1 MTPQT
6 VSQSELSSVLSRFV
20 RSKQT
25 TFEVRVSLGT
35 RGQTIRIDDI
45 RDGESRILRL
55 TTKVM
60 PITRAL
66 ETLLLAMPKTT
77 AIIDEGDDESSEAEG
92 AVSSTLRDAT
102 GARILAMLAHNGRLR
117 GAHLHLGA
125 HELEACSDLVCL
137 DGQVDLDVLC
147 HRVWRL
153 AITAD
158 GMERRVMGEGEEH
171 DLR

>member
-1 MTPQT
+1 MSPQI
-6 VSQSELSSVLSRFV
+6 VSQRELSSALSRFV
-20 RSKQT
+20 GSKQT
-25 TFEVRVSLGT
+25 TVEVRVSLGT

-45 RDGESRILRL
+45 RDGESRVLRL

-77 AIIDEGDDESSEAEG
+77 PIIEEDDDDPSEAES
-92 AVSSTLRDAT
+92 AASSPLRDAT
-102 GARILAMLAHNGRLR
+102 GSRILAMLAHNGRLR
-117 GAHLHLGA
+117 GVHLHPGA
-125 HELEACSDLVCL
+125 RELQASSDLVCL

-153 AITAD
+153 AVTAD